1 MGNAKKRKTADES
14 MLDAVRQGDFDAVRY
29 YIEDKNAN
37 PDARDARGRTALH
50 IATENGFT
58 MIIDTL
64 IECGARVDA
73 TDPQKT
79 TPLMIAAERGF
90 GEVLHTLLQNGADIM
105 LQNAKGQN
113 AFHIGGEKPST
124 KDALKKAWLT
134 ALEKRPPDLS
144 IATQDAVQV
153 RKPIM
158 LKAAHKSAAPPQ

>member
-29 YIEDKNAN
+29 YIEDKEAN
-37 PDARDARGRTALH
+37 PNARDSRGRTALH

-64 IECGARVDA
+64 IDLGARVDA
-73 TDPQKT
+73 TDHQKI

-113 AFHIGGEKPST
+113 AFHIGGEKPAT
-124 KDALKKAWLT
+124 RDTLKKAWLA
-134 ALEKRPPDLS
+134 ALEKRPLDLDV
-144 IATQDAVQV
+144 ATHDAVQI
-153 RKPIM
+153 RKPIA
-158 LKAAHKSAAPPQ
+158 LKAASRPAAPPQ